1 MSSLHRH
8 RPGMLPRLGGLS
20 VRGLS
25 VSGLLAVLVGIAP
38 VAAMPLGWPGARPYT
53 SDHSIASAP
62 VDDFAPDGYRP
73 DDHRSNGYGQD
84 GYRAGRYGSDR
95 YRPDGNRLGYG
106 MPGDPR
112 LTAPSRA
119 QLEAQAV
126 QRCNIGR
133 LVGGIVGGGVGYAT
147 SRKDGRSW
155 AVPLGALLGQQIGC
169 NAGNGRAPLP
179 W

>member
-1 MSSLHRH
+1 MSSLHR
-8 RPGMLPRLGGLS
+8 PGSGSLLSLGGLS
-20 VRGLS
+20 IRRLS
-25 VSGLLAVLVGIAP
+25 VSGLLLVLVGIAP
-38 VAAMPLGWPGARPYT
+38 VAARPIGWSGTQPY
-53 SDHSIASAP
+53 ASAP
-62 VDDFAPDGYRP
+62 VDDFAPDGYAP
-73 DDHRSNGYGQD
+73 EGYGPD
-84 GYRAGRYGSDR
+84 RYRSDRYGSDR
-95 YRPDGNRLGYG
+95 YRPDGNQLGYG
-106 MPGDPR
+106 VPGDPR
-112 LTAPSRA
+112 LAPPSRA
-119 QLEAQAV
+119 QLQAQAV

>member
-8 RPGMLPRLGGLS
+8 RPGPLPRLGGLS

-25 VSGLLAVLVGIAP
+25 VSGLLAGLVGIAP
-38 VAAMPLGWPGARPYT
+38 VAAMPLGWPGARPYA
-53 SDHSIASAP
+53 SERYIASAP

-73 DDHRSNGYGQD
+73 DDDSYGREA
-84 GYRAGRYGSDR
+84 YRPERYGSDR
-95 YRPDGNRLGYG
+95 YRQDGNRLGYG

-112 LTAPSRA
+112 LAAPSRA
-119 QLEAQAV
+119 QLQAQAM

-133 LVGGIVGGGVGYAT
+133 LVGGIVGGGMGYAT